1 MNNFQKYLFFDTE
14 TTGLP
19 QNFNAPLSDSDNWPR
34 MVQIAWQLHDE
45 NGELIEN
52 QDYIIKPEGYDI
64 PFNATRIH
72 GISTK
77 MAQEQGRD
85 LQEVLEEF
93 TEVLKKT
100 KVVAGHNIDFDYKI
114 TNIILNSITTR
125 RIDYALVKNLLFDSK
140 NSKTNV
146 ATSGVEIL
154 ATFTSTLVEPLL
166 ATVNRTLGEARRV
179 TIPASIII
187 ACLRKILNYE
197 KNNSII
203 ISVTYLCYW
212 HCKRT
217 ITIGNT

>member
-1 MNNFQKYLFFDTE
+1 MYLIFDTE

-45 NGELIEN
+45 NGKLIEN

-114 TNIILNSITTR
+114 TNIILNSITTT

-187 ACLRKILNYE
+187 ACLRKISNYE
-197 KNNSII
+197 K
-203 ISVTYLCYW
+203 
-212 HCKRT
+212 K
-217 ITIGNT
+217 

>member
-1 MNNFQKYLFFDTE
+1 MYLIFDTE

-114 TNIILNSITTR
+114 VGAELFRKGIENTLEKTPSADTMELGT
-125 RIDYALVKNLLFDSK
+125 DFCQLSGGKNGRFR
-140 NSKTNV
+140 
-146 ATSGVEIL
+146 GY
-154 ATFTSTLVEPLL
+154 
-166 ATVNRTLGEARRV
+166 G
-179 TIPASIII
+179 
-187 ACLRKILNYE
+187 
-197 KNNSII
+197 
-203 ISVTYLCYW
+203 
-212 HCKRT
+212 
-217 ITIGNT
+217 